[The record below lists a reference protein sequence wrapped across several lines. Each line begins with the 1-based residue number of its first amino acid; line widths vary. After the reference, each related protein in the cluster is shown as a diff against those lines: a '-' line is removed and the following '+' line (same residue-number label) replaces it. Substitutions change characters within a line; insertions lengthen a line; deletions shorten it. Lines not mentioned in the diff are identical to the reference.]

1 MQNIEEKVIEITEL
15 LSDYECDHCM
25 KLILVVS
32 IVDLLYLNTNN
43 MYESIGVIDHVKD
56 LVINRYQVE
65 HEEDYEL

>member
-65 HEEDYEL
+65 HEENYEL